1 MKENLH
7 FGIALLINI
16 ILVGLM
22 INYVWSSDSDKSIF
36 IFIIFYPV
44 LILLNLII
52 WIMMRMGKDTRYHIY
67 KWMTIALIVGF
78 IPATIMVG
86 LY

>member
-7 FGIALLINI
+7 FGLAFFVNI
-16 ILVGLM
+16 IRVGLM
-22 INYVWSSDSDKSIF
+22 INFVWSSNSDKSVF

-44 LILLNLII
+44 LTVLNLLI
-52 WIMMRMGKDTRYHIY
+52 WIMMRIVRDSRSQIY

>member
-7 FGIALLINI
+7 FGLALLINI
-16 ILVGLM
+16 ILVGLV
-22 INYVWSSDSDKSIF
+22 INFVWSSDSDKSVI

-44 LILLNLII
+44 LTVLNLLI
-52 WIMMRMGKDTRYHIY
+52 WIMMKIGNDSHSHIY

-78 IPATIMVG
+78 IPATLMVG